1 MPKTVNFNLEQELR
15 FRIPKSAFVTV
26 LNAKDFAPITK
37 TKAEV
42 ITQYWTYNDGVAR
55 SRIRTIRRTYAK
67 TIGLPEETVYT
78 ACTKYR
84 LTDTEQIEFEQP
96 ITKAEY
102 ETVLSLYPKAEPV
115 SKLRIYFYT
124 KENPGIEFSA
134 DIYANYDDVII
145 EVETPQDAPVDRRIV
160 IPSWIANNAVIG
172 VTGKQVQ

>member
-1 MPKTVNFNLEQELR
+1 MSKTVNFNLEQELR
-15 FRIPKSAFVTV
+15 FRIPKSAFVNV

-42 ITQYWTYNDGVAR
+42 ITQYWTYNDGIAR

-115 SKLRIYFYT
+115 SKLRVHFYT

-134 DIYANYDDVII
+134 DIYANYGDVII
-145 EVETPQDAPVDRRIV
+145 EVETPQDAPRDLEIT
-160 IPSWIANNAVIG
+160 IPKWITENEI
-172 VTGKQVQ
+172 K